1 MRFSVLLTKTFE
13 IFEKNEP
20 ASAGFFPSVRTLQVS

>member
-1 MRFSVLLTKTFE
+1 MRFSVFLIKTFE

-20 ASAGFFPSVRTLQVS
+20 ASANADQLSLIA